1 MTDLRYPIGRF
12 SPDPAPTSATRAHHI
27 DSIAALPSLMRRA
40 VAGLKQDQ
48 LNTPYR
54 EGGWSTKQV
63 VHHVADSHLN
73 AYVRFKLTMTEDT
86 PTIKP
91 YDEAAWAKLQDTEG
105 TPVEVSLS
113 LLESLHASWVVL
125 LKSMRPEDF
134 QRKLNHPES
143 GVHDADWLLALYGW
157 HGNHHLAHITSLQER
172 MKW

>member
-113 LLESLHASWVVL
+113 LLESLH
-125 LKSMRPEDF
+125 
-134 QRKLNHPES
+134 
-143 GVHDADWLLALYGW
+143 
-157 HGNHHLAHITSLQER
+157 T
-172 MKW
+172 